1 MVFSVLRIVLLKLL
15 THLLFVRSFPL
26 KLLRILGQSVVRV
39 PQDFLVVCLLLEFQL
54 VILVKS
60 LQLRLL
66 LLRDF
71 TDQHPVVCSTTVLKQ
86 YCKHLPNVRNQSV
99 LFFSVLQTFFYQF
112 IEAYRINEKSSVNSI
127 DELCRNSIRGESHS
141 VDTIAAYWVFV
152 FWLKYNTW
160 DIEMLCVLQ
169 GFIDPGL

>member
-15 THLLFVRSFPL
+15 AHLLFVRSFPL

-39 PQDFLVVCLLLEFQL
+39 PQYFLVVRLLLEFQL

-71 TDQHPVVCSTTVLKQ
+71 TDQHPVVCSTAVLKQ
-86 YCKHLPNVRNQSV
+86 YRKHLPNVRNQSV
-99 LFFSVLQTFFYQF
+99 LFFSVLQTFFY
-112 IEAYRINEKSSVNSI
+112 
-127 DELCRNSIRGESHS
+127 
-141 VDTIAAYWVFV
+141 
-152 FWLKYNTW
+152 
-160 DIEMLCVLQ
+160 
-169 GFIDPGL
+169 